1 MLCDMLMIICYVH
14 SCLVWGLTR
23 YVWLFYDLLCYVG
36 ILCYG
41 PEGDMLWAGRRYVL
55 DRKGVFVVGIFGGI
69 SLSFRAY
76 SCGFMFSGS
85 QESAARQRRDHTV
98 PRRNLKKLGD
108 PFYGVVQM
116 THQKSVGFLGIES
129 QQLKMTGVL
138 KLDR

>member
-1 MLCDMLMIICYVH
+1 MLCDLLIDLLTVICCMIICYVH

-41 PEGDMLWAGRRYVL
+41 PEGDVLWAGRQYVMG
-55 DRKGVFVVGIFGGI
+55 RKAICFGPEGRGLEGRICGWYFGGI

-85 QESAARQRRDHTV
+85 QESVARQRRDRTV
-98 PRRNLKKLGD
+98 TR
-108 PFYGVVQM
+108 V
-116 THQKSVGFLGIES
+116 
-129 QQLKMTGVL
+129 GVL
-138 KLDR
+138 